1 MAAAPPTLMA
11 VPTGIHVR
19 VQHHPARVELLK
31 RLTPRLRPYK
41 PSVVVDPGGDVPSAW
56 RCYRHCLVEPWEG
69 DRLLIVQ
76 DDAWPATGFAKALKQ
91 IVVSH
96 PDSMIALFMA
106 GAPWRTA
113 DLIKRAARG
122 GRRYAAV
129 HPRDFAA
136 TVALLWPRADAE
148 AFVAWTDEHPPAADS
163 GDDNVVG
170 AFIRAT
176 GRHVVVTVPS
186 IVQHPDDVP
195 SLIGR
200 RHSHGRNKF
209 RVACVFY
216 DGDVSRLD
224 W

>member
-1 MAAAPPTLMA
+1 MS

-19 VQHHPARVELLK
+19 VQHHPARAELLA

-41 PSVVVDPGGDVPSAW
+41 PSVVVDPGGDVASAW
-56 RCYRHCLVEPWEG
+56 RCYRQCLVEPWDG

-96 PDSMIALFMA
+96 PDSMVALFMA
-106 GAPWRTA
+106 GAPWRTKR
-113 DLIKRAARG
+113 LIDKAAMA
-122 GRRYAAV
+122 GRRYASV
-129 HPRDFAA
+129 HPRDFPA

-148 AFVAWTDEHPPAADS
+148 AFVSWTDEHPPTDPES

-170 AFIRAT
+170 EFMRKT
-176 GRHVVVTVPS
+176 NRRVVVTVPS

-195 SLIGR
+195 SMIGR
-200 RHSHGRNKF
+200 RHANGRNRF
-209 RVACVFY
+209 RVAAVFY